1 MATVADPGAAP
12 PPREP
17 LVRTYAVAV
26 QCIAT
31 SLGFFLTAV
40 VKLPVPLYFP
50 LSRRWSVVPN
60 SEELSMDFFGRSLVA
75 IVAGA
80 VVGALTLAVLRLPAR
95 RGRPAGAPAA
105 PGSGL
110 ALLTGYAA
118 TAFILAAGVFGYQ
131 LYGRAPVPEPLPP
144 GLSTLQAAEKP
155 AALPST
161 KAAPPRPTAADDS
174 ADSADPR
181 EP

>member
-1 MATVADPGAAP
+1 MAAAAAP
-12 PPREP
+12 TDGPPS
-17 LVRTYAVAV
+17 LSLTRTYAVAV

-75 IVAGA
+75 IVVGAGA
-80 VVGALTLAVLRLPAR
+80 GALTLGVLRLRAR
-95 RGRPAGAPAA
+95 GAGDPKAGA
-105 PGSGL
+105 GL
-110 ALLTGYAA
+110 ALLTGYTA

-131 LYGRAPVPEPLPP
+131 LYGRPPLPEPLPP
-144 GLSTLQAAEKP
+144 GLSPLQTAQK
-155 AALPST
+155 PST
-161 KAAPPRPTAADDS
+161 LPAPKGIPATSPPRPTAADETD
-174 ADSADPR
+174 DPND
-181 EP
+181 P